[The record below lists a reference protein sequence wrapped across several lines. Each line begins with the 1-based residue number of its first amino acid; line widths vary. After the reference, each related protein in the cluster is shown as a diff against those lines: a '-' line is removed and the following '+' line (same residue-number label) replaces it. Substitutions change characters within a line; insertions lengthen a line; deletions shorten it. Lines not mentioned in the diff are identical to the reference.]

1 MIQNLTKYINI
12 ILLLLIAI
20 FPFSLALSNIL
31 LVVSVVLILIN
42 LILSKKKIS
51 FNTPLIL
58 FTVSLGFILLTCAF
72 QGSFEANKNIWKFVP
87 ILLLGFLSICQLDR
101 LDFKKFKDLSILS
114 CGLYIVY
121 ALINTVLFYIEHQY
135 LPFGNNHEINEV
147 ITIHRPYLGFYVLLN
162 IYFCFDQYL
171 KTNNRFYFIPFV
183 LFIGFLILILA
194 RLSILTLVI
203 SFLVYL
209 LFYAKWPLKN
219 KAITLA
225 SGITI
230 IGLFTVLNP
239 KFTERMNHQS
249 WENFVDYEPRFI
261 IWKSVKN
268 ITSNEDFNPLLGYG
282 NENLIEEYLVINYA
296 DLISKDDKREY
307 YLAERFNTHSQF
319 LNYLIL
325 GGYLQIILF
334 VGFFIS
340 LFIYFRKEYLSTII
354 LISFVLFLNVE
365 NLFVRQFGC
374 FLFIL
379 YLGYA
384 FVHIKTNK
392 TSP

>member
-1 MIQNLTKYINI
+1 MTQNLTKYNNI
-12 ILLLLIAI
+12 IILLLIAI
-20 FPFSLALSNIL
+20 LPFSLALSNIL
-31 LVVSVVLILIN
+31 LVVSVVFMLID
-42 LILSKKKIS
+42 LILSKKKI
-51 FNTPLIL
+51 FLNTSLIL
-58 FTVSLGFILLTCAF
+58 FSISLGFILLTCAF
-72 QGSFEANKNIWKFVP
+72 QGSFEANKNIWKFIP
-87 ILLLGFLSICQLDR
+87 ILLLGLLSICQLER
-101 LDFKKFKDLSILS
+101 LDFKNFKVLSILS
-114 CGLYIVY
+114 CGLYIIY
-121 ALINTVLFYIEHQY
+121 ALINTTLFYIEHQY
-135 LPFGNNHEINEV
+135 LPFGNNHEINEI

-162 IYFCFDQYL
+162 IYLSFDQYI
-171 KTNNRFYFIPFV
+171 KTNKKFYLIPFI
-183 LFIGFLILILA
+183 LFINFLILILA
-194 RLSILTLVI
+194 RLSILTLII
-203 SFLVYL
+203 SLLIYL
-209 LFYAKWPLKN
+209 LFYAKWSLKN
-219 KAITLA
+219 KAIILV

-268 ITSNEDFNPLLGYG
+268 ITSNEDFNPLIGYG

-307 YLAERFNTHSQF
+307 YLSSRFNTHSQF

-325 GGYLQIILF
+325 GGYLQFILF

-340 LFIYFRKEYLSTII
+340 LFFYFRKDYLSTII

-384 FVHIKTNK
+384 FVYNKTNK
-392 TSP
+392 TLS